1 MSARTQ
7 GDTPLMSALNVIGMG
22 LIATSAVSG
31 LILGEPLF
39 AALMLTIAAA
49 SYFARR
55 CSHLDTQLA
64 RCTLDAAGLRHALDA
79 CKTER
84 NDALS
89 ELARRDIE
97 GGAR

>member
-22 LIATSAVSG
+22 LIATSAVG
-31 LILGEPLF
+31 ALIAGKPLF
-39 AALMLTIAAA
+39 AVLMLTIVAA

-55 CSHLDTQLA
+55 CSHLDAQLA

-84 NDALS
+84 NDALG
-89 ELARRDIE
+89 ELARRDTE

>member
-22 LIATSAVSG
+22 LIATSAVG
-31 LILGEPLF
+31 ALILGEPLF
-39 AALMLTIAAA
+39 AALMLTIGAA

-64 RCTLDAAGLRHALDA
+64 HCTLDAAGLRHALDA

-84 NDALS
+84 NDALG

-97 GGAR
+97 VGAR